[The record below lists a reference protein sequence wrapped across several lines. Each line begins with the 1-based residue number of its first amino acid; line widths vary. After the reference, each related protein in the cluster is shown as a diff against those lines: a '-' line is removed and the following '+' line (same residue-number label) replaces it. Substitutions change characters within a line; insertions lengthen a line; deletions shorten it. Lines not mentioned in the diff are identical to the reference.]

1 MNEIQLDTTKKNV
14 LAVQIFCNL
23 TTWSCEWQETRN
35 NSVATYS

>member
-1 MNEIQLDTTKKNV
+1 MDEIQLDTTTKCF
-14 LAVQIFCNL
+14 AVNIFCNL